1 MARNMGARR
10 PVAFR
15 EGMVM
20 TDLMS
25 TQETALEQ
33 EPDVSPE
40 GTSVNPVLA
49 MQRMV
54 GNRATGTMLGGRLDV
69 ESREFFEKKMS
80 NPLASTLFD
89 NVPSTGMGKFDAKYD
104 AKTGQLLITVKIH
117 FEFKGT
123 WTPDEEKQFQ
133 DRFITQVEQ
142 GWSGKYHF
150 TCTKPGFTDLDV
162 VPVVR
167 VETVAKDKAHYAV
180 EVGSGPGRAMVGREG
195 SNAGQQSGAFFY
207 KNDVTPAPHQS
218 QSIRCNIAT
227 HEATRMER
235 ALGAS
240 KARTIFFQK
249 GSATVTDV
257 AQIDQ
262 VANEVLSGKLPGAP
276 KVPLTA
282 MGFISKDEAGGLF
295 TKERNLDKARA
306 AAVAG
311 KLKTKMPGYDVKEST
326 NREAA
331 AEAVR
336 EAEGRTKSRREE
348 TRKQAKLDLARAKDQ
363 AKLRSDPGRR
373 KVELGV
379 DKTFAQG
386 FTGDPY
392 SVAVHE
398 FGHMLGN
405 PDEYFAW
412 GPKTLDQKVAQ
423 LLASGDVDKM
433 MEGVNLDQK
442 RKAGKVTA
450 STTGDRADI
459 QSSYAALVSSAGLEI
474 PYFGSTHSSLMS
486 AGTDLLPR
494 HYLALWEAL
503 GRITDPIVK
512 PSEWKIVP

>member
-1 MARNMGARR
+1 
-10 PVAFR
+10 
-15 EGMVM
+15 
-20 TDLMS
+20 MS

-282 MGFISKDEAGGLF
+282 MGYISKDEAGGLF

-306 AAVAG
+306 AAAAG
-311 KLKTKMPGYDVKEST
+311 KLKAKMPGYDVKEST

-348 TRKQAKLDLARAKDQ
+348 TRKQAKLD
-363 AKLRSDPGRR
+363 
-373 KVELGV
+373 
-379 DKTFAQG
+379 
-386 FTGDPY
+386 
-392 SVAVHE
+392 
-398 FGHMLGN
+398 
-405 PDEYFAW
+405 
-412 GPKTLDQKVAQ
+412 
-423 LLASGDVDKM
+423 
-433 MEGVNLDQK
+433 
-442 RKAGKVTA
+442 
-450 STTGDRADI
+450 
-459 QSSYAALVSSAGLEI
+459 
-474 PYFGSTHSSLMS
+474 
-486 AGTDLLPR
+486 
-494 HYLALWEAL
+494 
-503 GRITDPIVK
+503 
-512 PSEWKIVP
+512 

>member
-89 NVPSTGMGKFDAKYD
+89 NVPSTGMGKFDVKYD

-348 TRKQAKLDLARAKDQ
+348 TRKKAKLDLARAKDQ

-459 QSSYAALVSSAGLEI
+459 QSNYAALVSSAGLEI

-494 HYLALWEAL
+494 HYVALWEAL